1 MESLRNI
8 VSAPRVVDSFVQA
21 WPIKGGSMGSRPA
34 LMSESVE
41 ATGKRI
47 EAVYASV
54 HELDGVLEHYAYA
67 LEIIQPTDSPG
78 KIAVRFLRR
87 RAGWKGP
94 AMHPQIV
101 QWYRSRNNRWLYH
114 RLEPNEVLRKVPS
127 YTVFQPV
134 REDIKTLLREV
145 IRLMKHR
152 EANLATLH
160 NFSRQAASLAAGNT
174 VFNADKKDQI
184 LDWLPLLK
192 EKRERLIAESRQAV
206 ALADAALPTDVVP
219 SSASAPRVS
228 RTGSVRGRLNQSG
241 RRSL

>member
-1 MESLRNI
+1 MRFRPQPMTEASDFGTRI
-8 VSAPRVVDSFVQA
+8 VTTAYSSIYEMDQ
-21 WPIKGGSMGSRPA
+21 
-34 LMSESVE
+34 
-41 ATGKRI
+41 
-47 EAVYASV
+47 
-54 HELDGVLEHYAYA
+54 VLEHYSYA

-78 KIAVRFLRR
+78 KIGLRFLRR
-87 RAGWKGP
+87 RYGGAGP
-94 AMHPQIV
+94 ARHPHIV

-114 RLEPNEVLRKVPS
+114 RLELNEVLRKVPS

-174 VFNADKKDQI
+174 VFNAGKKDQI

-192 EKRERLIAESRQAV
+192 EKRERLIAESRRAV
-206 ALADAALPTDVVP
+206 ALADAALPADAAP
-219 SSASAPRVS
+219 SSESAPRVS
-228 RTGSVRGRLNQSG
+228 RTGSVRGRLNQPV
-241 RRSL
+241 RRSR

>member
-1 MESLRNI
+1 MRFRPQPMTEATQFGTQI
-8 VSAPRVVDSFVQA
+8 VSTAYSSIYEMD
-21 WPIKGGSMGSRPA
+21 K
-34 LMSESVE
+34 
-41 ATGKRI
+41 
-47 EAVYASV
+47 
-54 HELDGVLEHYAYA
+54 VLEHYAYA
-67 LEIIQPTDSPG
+67 LEIIQPTESPG
-78 KIAVRFLRR
+78 KIGLRFLRR
-87 RAGWKGP
+87 RYGGAGP
-94 AMHPQIV
+94 ARHPQIV

-114 RLEPNEVLRKVPS
+114 RLELSEVLRKVPS

-134 REDIKTLLREV
+134 REDVKTLLREV

-160 NFSRQAASLAAGNT
+160 NFSRQAASLAAGNA
-174 VFNADKKDQI
+174 VFNTDKKDQI

-228 RTGSVRGRLNQSG
+228 RTGSVRGRLNQTA
-241 RRSL
+241 RRSR